1 MAFLP
6 LPDRLTRIEDEL
18 ALMDSTLDA
27 KVLHLQ
33 QEIRR
38 LDVEII
44 ELRTRTS
51 MRSTNAK

>member
-18 ALMDSTLDA
+18 ALMDITLDA